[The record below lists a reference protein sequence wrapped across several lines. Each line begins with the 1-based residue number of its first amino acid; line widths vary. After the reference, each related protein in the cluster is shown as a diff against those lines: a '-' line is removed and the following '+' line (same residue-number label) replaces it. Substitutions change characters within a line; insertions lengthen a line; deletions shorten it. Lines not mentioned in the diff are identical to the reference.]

1 MAIDDTSMPQWYVD
15 GMAEMERRE
24 AAATVPTELSAPQAP
39 AASPFEN
46 MSAQQLDALGVSPA
60 WAGMDAEQLA
70 SMERQQRRR
79 DIAGRLGVSAEF
91 LPEGIEDADDI

>member
-1 MAIDDTSMPQWYVD
+1 MAIDDTNLPEWYVA

-24 AAATVPTELSAPQAP
+24 AAEKAP
-39 AASPFEN
+39 AAPAASAVSPFEN

>member
-15 GMAEMERRE
+15 GMKELARRE
-24 AAATVPTELSAPQAP
+24 APAAP
-39 AASPFEN
+39 AAPAVSPFEN

-79 DIAGRLGVSAEF
+79 DIAGRLGVDVRF
-91 LPEGIEDADDI
+91 LPEGIEDGD